1 MIVYFL
7 RHAEAEPDAGSDFE
21 RKLTPKG
28 LEQAAKVGKFL
39 VRNGLLPEAIVSSPV
54 VRARQTA
61 GAVEKKLGQASVV
74 IGMTPET
81 CLSELSVHAGTHS
94 VLLVGH
100 EPDFSDTIAA
110 LLGLADPD
118 ALNIRKASLTGIEL
132 SGFTAGAGRLQLLVP
147 VRLM

>member
-1 MIVYFL
+1 M
-7 RHAEAEPDAGSDFE
+7 
-21 RKLTPKG
+21 
-28 LEQAAKVGKFL
+28 
-39 VRNGLLPEAIVSSPV
+39 
-54 VRARQTA
+54 
-61 GAVEKKLGQASVV
+61 
-74 IGMTPET
+74 
-81 CLSELSVHAGTHS
+81 
-94 VLLVGH
+94 LLVGH